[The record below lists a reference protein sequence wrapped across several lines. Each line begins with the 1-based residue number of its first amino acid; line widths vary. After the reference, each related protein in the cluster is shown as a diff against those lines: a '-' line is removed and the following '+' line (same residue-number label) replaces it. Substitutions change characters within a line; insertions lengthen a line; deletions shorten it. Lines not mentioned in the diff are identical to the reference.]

1 VKQLWILFAATI
13 NRNTHKTRTTPV
25 IHNRNRAMTQRHS
38 GMNRQCS
45 LYSSSCL
52 RAKVVAR
59 LAQAFVFTTVA
70 VAAFPS
76 LVLAQTNAKSL
87 PTKYLQPELKAS
99 PLPQDENQKD
109 SLPKQVTLM
118 LSDLKGLLLVDEQR
132 LVNATRVVAI
142 GDDFTI
148 AATGDGILAQTPLS
162 SSSTLLASLTSQTEV
177 DIYHPSMRHA
187 AELSER
193 TEQTEQAEQTD
204 QPDQDR
210 PAAVELAYV
219 GKAQLLKTG
228 TIRSVKQPAKGLLS
242 SQLEASAATASPTEA
257 QQAWLQITESKG
269 VVRQGDLV
277 FLPRSLSNEWLD
289 SILSSRGSSI
299 QIDLQQAPAG
309 LSGSV
314 LSLFG
319 ARQWGARGDSVV
331 VDLGT
336 EDGLQPG
343 MVVSLE
349 YQDVAMPPARALI
362 YRTTDRHA
370 QALVL
375 SAPSPV
381 QVGSGVYSEAASN

>member
-1 VKQLWILFAATI
+1 
-13 NRNTHKTRTTPV
+13 
-25 IHNRNRAMTQRHS
+25 MTQRHS

-59 LAQAFVFTTVA
+59 LAQAFVFITVA

-118 LSDLKGLLLVDEQR
+118 LSDLKGLLLVDEQT

-228 TIRSVKQPAKGLLS
+228 TIRSVKPPAKGLLS

-257 QQAWLQITESKG
+257 QQAWLQITETKG

-349 YQDVAMPPARALI
+349 YQDIAMPPARALI
-362 YRTTDRHA
+362 YRTTQRHA

>member
-1 VKQLWILFAATI
+1 
-13 NRNTHKTRTTPV
+13 
-25 IHNRNRAMTQRHS
+25 MTQRHS
-38 GMNRQCS
+38 GMNRQRS

-76 LVLAQTNAKSL
+76 LALAQTNAKSL
-87 PTKYLQPELKAS
+87 PTKYLQPALKAS

-118 LSDLKGLLLVDEQR
+118 LSDLKGLLLVDEQS

-193 TEQTEQAEQTD
+193 TEQTEQTEQRGKTEQTE
-204 QPDQDR
+204 QTEQDR

-228 TIRSVKQPAKGLLS
+228 ASRSVKPSDKGLLS
-242 SQLEASAATASPTEA
+242 RQLEASAATASPTEA
-257 QQAWLQITESKG
+257 PRAWLQITESKG

-277 FLPRSLSNEWLD
+277 FLPQSLSNEWLD

-299 QIDLQQAPAG
+299 KIDLQQAPAG

-349 YQDVAMPPARALI
+349 YQDVAMLPARALI
-362 YRTTDRHA
+362 YRTTQQHA

>member
-1 VKQLWILFAATI
+1 
-13 NRNTHKTRTTPV
+13 
-25 IHNRNRAMTQRHS
+25 
-38 GMNRQCS
+38 
-45 LYSSSCL
+45 
-52 RAKVVAR
+52 
-59 LAQAFVFTTVA
+59 
-70 VAAFPS
+70 
-76 LVLAQTNAKSL
+76 
-87 PTKYLQPELKAS
+87 
-99 PLPQDENQKD
+99 
-109 SLPKQVTLM
+109 
-118 LSDLKGLLLVDEQR
+118 
-132 LVNATRVVAI
+132 
-142 GDDFTI
+142 
-148 AATGDGILAQTPLS
+148 
-162 SSSTLLASLTSQTEV
+162 
-177 DIYHPSMRHA
+177 MRHA

-362 YRTTDRHA
+362 YRTTQRHA

-375 SAPSPV
+375 SAPSPI
-381 QVGSGVYSEAASN
+381 QVGLGVYSEAASN

>member
-1 VKQLWILFAATI
+1 
-13 NRNTHKTRTTPV
+13 
-25 IHNRNRAMTQRHS
+25 MTQRHS

-362 YRTTDRHA
+362 YRTTQRHA

>member
-1 VKQLWILFAATI
+1 
-13 NRNTHKTRTTPV
+13 
-25 IHNRNRAMTQRHS
+25 MTQRHS
-38 GMNRQCS
+38 GMKRQCS

-193 TEQTEQAEQTD
+193 TEQTEQRGKTEQTE
-204 QPDQDR
+204 QDR

-228 TIRSVKQPAKGLLS
+228 AIRSVKQPAKGLLS
-242 SQLEASAATASPTEA
+242 SDLEASVATASPTEA
-257 QQAWLQITESKG
+257 PRAWLQITESKG

-277 FLPRSLSNEWLD
+277 FLPQSLSNEWLD

-309 LSGSV
+309 LFGSV

-362 YRTTDRHA
+362 YRTTQRHA

>member
-1 VKQLWILFAATI
+1 
-13 NRNTHKTRTTPV
+13 
-25 IHNRNRAMTQRHS
+25 MTQRHS

-193 TEQTEQAEQTD
+193 TEQTEQAQQTD

-362 YRTTDRHA
+362 YRTTQRHA

-375 SAPSPV
+375 SAPSPI
-381 QVGSGVYSEAASN
+381 QVGLGVYSEAASN

>member
-1 VKQLWILFAATI
+1 
-13 NRNTHKTRTTPV
+13 
-25 IHNRNRAMTQRHS
+25 MTQRHS

-52 RAKVVAR
+52 RAKVLAR

-70 VAAFPS
+70 VAASPS

-87 PTKYLQPELKAS
+87 PTKYLQPVLKTS
-99 PLPQDENQKD
+99 PLPQYENQKD
-109 SLPKQVTLM
+109 SLLKQVTLM
-118 LSDLKGLLLVDEQR
+118 LSDLKGLLLVDEQS

-193 TEQTEQAEQTD
+193 TEQTEQRGKTEQTE
-204 QPDQDR
+204 QDR

-228 TIRSVKQPAKGLLS
+228 AIRSVKQPAKGLLS
-242 SQLEASAATASPTEA
+242 SDLEASVATASPTEA
-257 QQAWLQITESKG
+257 PRAWLQITESKG

-299 QIDLQQAPAG
+299 KIDLRASPAG

-362 YRTTDRHA
+362 YRTTQRHA

>member
-1 VKQLWILFAATI
+1 
-13 NRNTHKTRTTPV
+13 
-25 IHNRNRAMTQRHS
+25 
-38 GMNRQCS
+38 
-45 LYSSSCL
+45 
-52 RAKVVAR
+52 
-59 LAQAFVFTTVA
+59 
-70 VAAFPS
+70 

-362 YRTTDRHA
+362 YRTTQRHA

-375 SAPSPV
+375 SAPSPI
-381 QVGSGVYSEAASN
+381 QVGLGVYSEAASN

>member
-1 VKQLWILFAATI
+1 
-13 NRNTHKTRTTPV
+13 
-25 IHNRNRAMTQRHS
+25 MTQRHS

-52 RAKVVAR
+52 RAKVLAR

-70 VAAFPS
+70 VAASPS
-76 LVLAQTNAKSL
+76 LVLAQTNAKAL
-87 PTKYLQPELKAS
+87 PTKYLQPVLKTS

-118 LSDLKGLLLVDEQR
+118 LSDLKGLLLVDEQS

-362 YRTTDRHA
+362 YRTTQRHA

>member
-1 VKQLWILFAATI
+1 
-13 NRNTHKTRTTPV
+13 
-25 IHNRNRAMTQRHS
+25 MTQRHS

-228 TIRSVKQPAKGLLS
+228 TIRSVKPPAKGLLS
-242 SQLEASAATASPTEA
+242 SQLEASAATASSTEA

-362 YRTTDRHA
+362 YRTTQRHA

-375 SAPSPV
+375 SAPSPI
-381 QVGSGVYSEAASN
+381 QVGLGVYSEAASN

>member
-1 VKQLWILFAATI
+1 
-13 NRNTHKTRTTPV
+13 
-25 IHNRNRAMTQRHS
+25 MTQRHS

-343 MVVSLE
+343 MVVTLE

-362 YRTTDRHA
+362 YRTTQRHA

-375 SAPSPV
+375 SAPSPI
-381 QVGSGVYSEAASN
+381 QVGLGVYSEAASN

>member
-1 VKQLWILFAATI
+1 
-13 NRNTHKTRTTPV
+13 
-25 IHNRNRAMTQRHS
+25 MTQRHPAMS
-38 GMNRQCS
+38 RQSS
-45 LYSSSCL
+45 LLSSSCL
-52 RAKVVAR
+52 RAKALAYLSQALVITSVVVVA
-59 LAQAFVFTTVA
+59 A
-70 VAAFPS
+70 PS
-76 LVLAQTNAKSL
+76 WVLAQTNAKSL
-87 PTKYLQPELKAS
+87 PTKYLQPVLKTS

-118 LSDLKGLLLVDEQR
+118 LSDLKGLLLVDEQS

-193 TEQTEQAEQTD
+193 TEQTEQTEQRGKTEQTE
-204 QPDQDR
+204 QTEQDR

-228 TIRSVKQPAKGLLS
+228 AIRSVKQPAKGLLS
-242 SQLEASAATASPTEA
+242 SDLEASVATASPTEA
-257 QQAWLQITESKG
+257 PRAWLQITESKG

-362 YRTTDRHA
+362 YRTTQRHA

>member
-1 VKQLWILFAATI
+1 
-13 NRNTHKTRTTPV
+13 
-25 IHNRNRAMTQRHS
+25 MTQRHS

-193 TEQTEQAEQTD
+193 TEQTEQAQQTD

-362 YRTTDRHA
+362 YRTTQRHA

>member
-1 VKQLWILFAATI
+1 
-13 NRNTHKTRTTPV
+13 
-25 IHNRNRAMTQRHS
+25 MTQRHS

-59 LAQAFVFTTVA
+59 LAQAFFFTTVA

-99 PLPQDENQKD
+99 PLPLDENQKD

-118 LSDLKGLLLVDEQR
+118 LIDLKGLLLVDEQR

-193 TEQTEQAEQTD
+193 TEQIEQTEQTKQTKQAEQTD
-204 QPDQDR
+204 QTDQDR
-210 PAAVELAYV
+210 PAAIELAYV

-228 TIRSVKQPAKGLLS
+228 AIRSVKQPAKGLLS
-242 SQLEASAATASPTEA
+242 SDLETSVATASPTEA
-257 QQAWLQITESKG
+257 PRAWLQITESKG

-299 QIDLQQAPAG
+299 EIDLQQAPAG

-362 YRTTDRHA
+362 YRTTQRHA

>member
-1 VKQLWILFAATI
+1 
-13 NRNTHKTRTTPV
+13 
-25 IHNRNRAMTQRHS
+25 MTQRHS

-52 RAKVVAR
+52 RAKVLAR

-70 VAAFPS
+70 VAASPS

-87 PTKYLQPELKAS
+87 PTKYLQPVLKTS

-118 LSDLKGLLLVDEQR
+118 LSDLKGLLLVDEQS

-193 TEQTEQAEQTD
+193 TEQTEQRGKTGQTE
-204 QPDQDR
+204 QDR

-228 TIRSVKQPAKGLLS
+228 AIRSVKQPAKGLLS
-242 SQLEASAATASPTEA
+242 SDLEASVATASPTEA
-257 QQAWLQITESKG
+257 PRAWLQITESKG

-299 QIDLQQAPAG
+299 KIDLRASPAG

-362 YRTTDRHA
+362 YRTTQRHA

>member
-1 VKQLWILFAATI
+1 
-13 NRNTHKTRTTPV
+13 
-25 IHNRNRAMTQRHS
+25 
-38 GMNRQCS
+38 
-45 LYSSSCL
+45 
-52 RAKVVAR
+52 
-59 LAQAFVFTTVA
+59 
-70 VAAFPS
+70 
-76 LVLAQTNAKSL
+76 
-87 PTKYLQPELKAS
+87 
-99 PLPQDENQKD
+99 
-109 SLPKQVTLM
+109 M

-362 YRTTDRHA
+362 YRTTQRHA

-375 SAPSPV
+375 SAPSPI
-381 QVGSGVYSEAASN
+381 QVGLGVYSEAASN

>member
-1 VKQLWILFAATI
+1 
-13 NRNTHKTRTTPV
+13 
-25 IHNRNRAMTQRHS
+25 MTQRHS

-52 RAKVVAR
+52 RAQVVAR

-118 LSDLKGLLLVDEQR
+118 LSDLKGLLLIDEQR

-193 TEQTEQAEQTD
+193 TEQTEQRGKTEQTE
-204 QPDQDR
+204 QDR

-228 TIRSVKQPAKGLLS
+228 AIRSVKQPAKGLLS
-242 SQLEASAATASPTEA
+242 SDLEASVATASPTEA
-257 QQAWLQITESKG
+257 PRARLQITESKG

-277 FLPRSLSNEWLD
+277 FLPQSLSNEWLD

-362 YRTTDRHA
+362 YRTTQRHA

-375 SAPSPV
+375 SAPSPI

>member
-1 VKQLWILFAATI
+1 
-13 NRNTHKTRTTPV
+13 
-25 IHNRNRAMTQRHS
+25 MTQRHS

>member
-1 VKQLWILFAATI
+1 V
-13 NRNTHKTRTTPV
+13 
-25 IHNRNRAMTQRHS
+25 
-38 GMNRQCS
+38 
-45 LYSSSCL
+45 
-52 RAKVVAR
+52 
-59 LAQAFVFTTVA
+59 
-70 VAAFPS
+70 FPS

-118 LSDLKGLLLVDEQR
+118 LSDLKGLLLVDEQS
-132 LVNATRVVAI
+132 LVNATRIVAI

-299 QIDLQQAPAG
+299 QIDLQQAPAD

-362 YRTTDRHA
+362 YRTTQRHA

-375 SAPSPV
+375 SAPSPI
-381 QVGSGVYSEAASN
+381 QVGLGVYSEAASN

>member
-1 VKQLWILFAATI
+1 
-13 NRNTHKTRTTPV
+13 
-25 IHNRNRAMTQRHS
+25 MTQRHS

-52 RAKVVAR
+52 SAKVLAR

-70 VAAFPS
+70 VAASPS

-87 PTKYLQPELKAS
+87 PTKYLQPVLKTS
-99 PLPQDENQKD
+99 PLPQYENQKD
-109 SLPKQVTLM
+109 SLPKQITFM
-118 LSDLKGLLLVDEQR
+118 LSDLKGLLLVDEQS

-193 TEQTEQAEQTD
+193 TEQIEQTEQAEQAEQTD

-228 TIRSVKQPAKGLLS
+228 TIRRVKQPAKGLLS
-242 SQLEASAATASPTEA
+242 SQLEASVATASPTEA
-257 QQAWLQITESKG
+257 PRAWLQITESKG

-277 FLPRSLSNEWLD
+277 FLPQSLSNEWLD

-362 YRTTDRHA
+362 YRTTQRHA

>member
-1 VKQLWILFAATI
+1 
-13 NRNTHKTRTTPV
+13 
-25 IHNRNRAMTQRHS
+25 MTQRHS

-52 RAKVVAR
+52 RAKVLAR

-70 VAAFPS
+70 VAASPS

-87 PTKYLQPELKAS
+87 PTKYLQPVLKTS
-99 PLPQDENQKD
+99 SLPQDENQKD

-118 LSDLKGLLLVDEQR
+118 LSDLKGLLLVDEQS

-187 AELSER
+187 AELSGR
-193 TEQTEQAEQTD
+193 TEQTEQE
-204 QPDQDR
+204 R
-210 PAAVELAYV
+210 PAAVELAHV

-228 TIRSVKQPAKGLLS
+228 ATRSVKQPAKGLLS
-242 SQLEASAATASPTEA
+242 SQLEASVATASTTEA

-277 FLPRSLSNEWLD
+277 FLPQSLSNDWLD

-349 YQDVAMPPARALI
+349 YQDIAMPPARALI
-362 YRTTDRHA
+362 YRTTQRHA

>member
-1 VKQLWILFAATI
+1 
-13 NRNTHKTRTTPV
+13 
-25 IHNRNRAMTQRHS
+25 MTQRHS

-52 RAKVVAR
+52 RAKVLAR

-70 VAAFPS
+70 VAASPS

-210 PAAVELAYV
+210 PAAVELA
-219 GKAQLLKTG
+219 
-228 TIRSVKQPAKGLLS
+228 
-242 SQLEASAATASPTEA
+242 
-257 QQAWLQITESKG
+257 
-269 VVRQGDLV
+269 
-277 FLPRSLSNEWLD
+277 
-289 SILSSRGSSI
+289 
-299 QIDLQQAPAG
+299 
-309 LSGSV
+309 
-314 LSLFG
+314 
-319 ARQWGARGDSVV
+319 
-331 VDLGT
+331 
-336 EDGLQPG
+336 
-343 MVVSLE
+343 
-349 YQDVAMPPARALI
+349 
-362 YRTTDRHA
+362 
-370 QALVL
+370 
-375 SAPSPV
+375 
-381 QVGSGVYSEAASN
+381 

>member
-1 VKQLWILFAATI
+1 
-13 NRNTHKTRTTPV
+13 
-25 IHNRNRAMTQRHS
+25 MTQRHS

-52 RAKVVAR
+52 RAKVVSR

-70 VAAFPS
+70 VAAFLS

-148 AATGDGILAQTPLS
+148 AATGDGILAQTPFS

-193 TEQTEQAEQTD
+193 TEQTEQTE
-204 QPDQDR
+204 QDR

-228 TIRSVKQPAKGLLS
+228 TIRSVKPPAKGLLS

>member
-1 VKQLWILFAATI
+1 
-13 NRNTHKTRTTPV
+13 
-25 IHNRNRAMTQRHS
+25 MTQRHS

-362 YRTTDRHA
+362 YRTTQRHA

-375 SAPSPV
+375 SAPSPI
-381 QVGSGVYSEAASN
+381 QVGLGVYSEAASN

>member
-1 VKQLWILFAATI
+1 
-13 NRNTHKTRTTPV
+13 
-25 IHNRNRAMTQRHS
+25 MTQRHS

-99 PLPQDENQKD
+99 PLPLDENQKD

-193 TEQTEQAEQTD
+193 TEQIEQTEQAEQTD

-228 TIRSVKQPAKGLLS
+228 AIRGVKQSAKSLLS

-299 QIDLQQAPAG
+299 KIDLRASPAG

-362 YRTTDRHA
+362 YRTTQRHA

>member
-1 VKQLWILFAATI
+1 
-13 NRNTHKTRTTPV
+13 
-25 IHNRNRAMTQRHS
+25 MTQRHS

-362 YRTTDRHA
+362 YRTTQRHA
-370 QALVL
+370 HALVL
-375 SAPSPV
+375 SAPSPI
-381 QVGSGVYSEAASN
+381 QVGLGVYSEAASN

>member
-1 VKQLWILFAATI
+1 
-13 NRNTHKTRTTPV
+13 
-25 IHNRNRAMTQRHS
+25 MTQRHS

-59 LAQAFVFTTVA
+59 LAQAFVFITVA

-118 LSDLKGLLLVDEQR
+118 LSDLKGLLLVDEQS
-132 LVNATRVVAI
+132 LVNATRIVAI

-228 TIRSVKQPAKGLLS
+228 TIRSVKPPAKGLLS

-257 QQAWLQITESKG
+257 QQAWLQITETKG

-349 YQDVAMPPARALI
+349 SQDVAMPPARALI
-362 YRTTDRHA
+362 YRTTQRHA